1 MLVYEIWVYKLGI
14 VQEKTGRR
22 NWKLIHWVELGRVQE
37 KIWATN
43 VSFFEK
49 MTSLEISALYTGEQ
63 FGRQNRRNFVKLSWA
78 ECRRKFGRQKRVC
91 RPNFL
96 LHSAHETIWA
106 QTGRATTS
114 PYCKQILDFVKEFL
128 MPIVA
133 QIVLLYIARLF
144 RDLSFFRK
152 MTLFHGL
159 EAGDPNTPPF
169 FRSCEISVK
178 RNMGIRFSPEHSS
191 HMNDRTM
198 Q

>member
-1 MLVYEIWVYKLGI
+1 MVLSFMCELCSAQIRSDGRALVSITQTVVLVSIIQTEWPSG
-14 VQEKTGRR
+14 
-22 NWKLIHWVELGRVQE
+22 LGR
-37 KIWATN
+37 
-43 VSFFEK
+43 
-49 MTSLEISALYTGEQ
+49 
-63 FGRQNRRNFVKLSWA
+63 LS
-78 ECRRKFGRQKRVC
+78 CPGSIPRTRT
-91 RPNFL
+91 P
-96 LHSAHETIWA
+96 
-106 QTGRATTS
+106 
-114 PYCKQILDFVKEFL
+114 
-128 MPIVA
+128 VA

-191 HMNDRTM
+191 HMNDKIM